1 MEVGGRLTKFR
12 LDRLRMTGRT
22 TSAGLAD
29 VGIPALVVGVA
40 GDQGPRIEVEEEKGG
55 KRRAPRHIVHSGGER
70 HGHKS

>member
-29 VGIPALVVGVA
+29 VGIPVLVVGVT

-70 HGHKS
+70 RGHKS